1 MRRYIWQEIICEK
14 RRKVLLVKRKLT
26 SNVNFPFFDG
36 KIRPLC
42 TETAADSIDN
52 GRFVPSDKYSK
63 PVPIPLLFLRLM
75 FLLGVMFQNS
85 GERSSRTRIWTLC
98 ITCGKWLKSNITRS
112 LKFQFKWC
120 SCGFSLSRTP
130 HLFKS
135 SSLFIKMLIYHFL
148 ENIFTEKIIFLI
160 NLPDHR

>member
-63 PVPIPLLFLRLM
+63 PVPIPTGLNYPFSETNFFAGKKCFKM
-75 FLLGVMFQNS
+75 NFS
-85 GERSSRTRIWTLC
+85 GERSSMELEYEPFVSPVAN
-98 ITCGKWLKSNITRS
+98 GSNQI
-112 LKFQFKWC
+112 
-120 SCGFSLSRTP
+120 
-130 HLFKS
+130 
-135 SSLFIKMLIYHFL
+135 
-148 ENIFTEKIIFLI
+148 
-160 NLPDHR
+160 

>member
-63 PVPIPLLFLRLM
+63 PVPIPTGLTTPFSETNV
-75 FLLGVMFQNS
+75 FAGGNVS
-85 GERSSRTRIWTLC
+85 
-98 ITCGKWLKSNITRS
+98 
-112 LKFQFKWC
+112 KF
-120 SCGFSLSRTP
+120 G
-130 HLFKS
+130 
-135 SSLFIKMLIYHFL
+135 
-148 ENIFTEKIIFLI
+148 
-160 NLPDHR
+160 

>member
-63 PVPIPLLFLRLM
+63 PVPIPTGLNYPFSETN
-75 FLLGVMFQNS
+75 FFA
-85 GERSSRTRIWTLC
+85 GENVSKLTIRVREVLW
-98 ITCGKWLKSNITRS
+98 N
-112 LKFQFKWC
+112 
-120 SCGFSLSRTP
+120 
-130 HLFKS
+130 
-135 SSLFIKMLIYHFL
+135 
-148 ENIFTEKIIFLI
+148 
-160 NLPDHR
+160 

>member
-63 PVPIPLLFLRLM
+63 PVPIPTGLNTPFSETHFFCWGKCFKM
-75 FLLGVMFQNS
+75 NYS
-85 GERSSRTRIWTLC
+85 GERSSMELEYEPFVSPVAN
-98 ITCGKWLKSNITRS
+98 GSNQI
-112 LKFQFKWC
+112 
-120 SCGFSLSRTP
+120 
-130 HLFKS
+130 
-135 SSLFIKMLIYHFL
+135 
-148 ENIFTEKIIFLI
+148 
-160 NLPDHR
+160 

>member
-63 PVPIPLLFLRLM
+63 PVPIPTHLFLRLM
-75 FLLGVMFQNS
+75 FKNELFGWEKFY
-85 GERSSRTRIWTLC
+85 ETRIWTLC

-120 SCGFSLSRTP
+120 SCGFSLFRTP